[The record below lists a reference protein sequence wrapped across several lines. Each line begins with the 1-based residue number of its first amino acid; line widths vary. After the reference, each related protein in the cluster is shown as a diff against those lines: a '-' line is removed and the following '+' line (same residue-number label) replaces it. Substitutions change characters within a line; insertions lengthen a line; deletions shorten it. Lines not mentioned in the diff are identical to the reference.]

1 MYRCKA
7 DVIQL
12 AGTAPTAFQYETR
25 HTSAFYN
32 LPKFTKKQMFK
43 CVRLVLQVGYEVQKF
58 TENIRLNITCQT
70 KKKINKI
77 VTLSILK

>member
-1 MYRCKA
+1 MFGWKT

-32 LPKFTKKQMFK
+32 LPKNTKKQMLKGVRSVSKQKHEIISQKTLESSSSETSLIFK
-43 CVRLVLQVGYEVQKF
+43 PVKQRKNSNF
-58 TENIRLNITCQT
+58 I
-70 KKKINKI
+70 
-77 VTLSILK
+77 

>member
-1 MYRCKA
+1 MYGWKT

-32 LPKFTKKQMFK
+32 LPKSTKKQMLKGVRSVSKQKHEIISQKTLESSSSETSLIFK
-43 CVRLVLQVGYEVQKF
+43 PVKQRKNSNF
-58 TENIRLNITCQT
+58 I
-70 KKKINKI
+70 
-77 VTLSILK
+77 